1 MGFFKFENFDNTF
14 EWSLDISNGG
24 YINIVDLDF
33 EHLQEDDSKLNTIG
47 LLFNSSNSFQEA
59 YINKKYYTPN
69 YYKFKDVYGK
79 DVLYDTLRIVYYYQG
94 NMTDTR
100 KPENFYFSFGINRDG
115 NNIREWFLPL
125 DPSCGYT
132 HIDLDLEPL
141 HEQTDSFDEVF
152 FKVLNH
158 PGNAKLYL
166 GSMFLLQS
174 TDELHNIKLALS
186 DMLHLKYKKPLTTLS
201 NNISFGDMDFPIV
214 GTSDVYKGT
223 TVMLGND
230 QVSEV
235 HVVKQVDLTSEN
247 TAILKFLDE
256 FDMKEVMYT
265 WSAGTTVY
273 KVFPAS
279 ITEMRDAD
287 AIFPLFFIYSEA
299 FNNDENSL
307 NLSDVIRD
315 NYVRDQI
322 GNHTVA
328 VRRSWDTVTA
338 QVTINVFS
346 DTIETA
352 LDMWRFLKSKV
363 TTRDILVVA
372 GKPIQYIVSG
382 ERDISPED
390 SESLPNYIM
399 DLTFYYRNNV
409 YDRQYVKYPKYTSMA
424 VTYEITPVEVIK

>member
-1 MGFFKFENFDNTF
+1 MHPYIENVTQPVQL
-14 EWSLDISNGG
+14 WVAYVTHQTDIG
-24 YINIVDLDF
+24 DAFADF
-33 EHLQEDDSKLNTIG
+33 TKIEMCVTVRTS
-47 LLFNSSNSFQEA
+47 
-59 YINKKYYTPN
+59 
-69 YYKFKDVYGK
+69 
-79 DVLYDTLRIVYYYQG
+79 DTL
-94 NMTDTR
+94 
-100 KPENFYFSFGINRDG
+100 
-115 NNIREWFLPL
+115 
-125 DPSCGYT
+125 
-132 HIDLDLEPL
+132 
-141 HEQTDSFDEVF
+141 
-152 FKVLNH
+152 
-158 PGNAKLYL
+158 
-166 GSMFLLQS
+166 
-174 TDELHNIKLALS
+174 
-186 DMLHLKYKKPLTTLS
+186 PLTTHYGIFRTNYPDDLHESKKSDLKNLS
-201 NNISFGDMDFPIV
+201 MILHGFAGHVLKSMFP
-214 GTSDVYKGT
+214 
-223 TVMLGND
+223 
-230 QVSEV
+230 
-235 HVVKQVDLTSEN
+235 
-247 TAILKFLDE
+247 
-256 FDMKEVMYT
+256 MKEVMYT

-315 NYVRDQI
+315 NYVRDQS

-372 GKPIQYIVSG
+372 GKSIQYIVAG